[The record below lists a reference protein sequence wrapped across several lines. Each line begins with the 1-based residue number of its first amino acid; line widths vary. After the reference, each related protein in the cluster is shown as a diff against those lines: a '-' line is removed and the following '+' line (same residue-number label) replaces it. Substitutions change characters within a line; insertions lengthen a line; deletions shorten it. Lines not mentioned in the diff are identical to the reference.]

1 MRAVL
6 VGLFGSLLFCML
18 CPFAQY
24 LMLGA
29 DHAGYYPAP
38 SLSLRYLR
46 WLLDVLLPALVAAVP
61 TAFLMWRLWRLVA
74 R

>member
-6 VGLFGSLLFCML
+6 VSLFGLLLFCML

-29 DHAGYYPAP
+29 DRAGYYPAP
-38 SLSLRYLR
+38 SLSIRYLR
-46 WLLDVLLPALVAAVP
+46 WLLDVSLPALVAAVP
-61 TAFLMWRLWRLVA
+61 TGFLMWRLWRLMA